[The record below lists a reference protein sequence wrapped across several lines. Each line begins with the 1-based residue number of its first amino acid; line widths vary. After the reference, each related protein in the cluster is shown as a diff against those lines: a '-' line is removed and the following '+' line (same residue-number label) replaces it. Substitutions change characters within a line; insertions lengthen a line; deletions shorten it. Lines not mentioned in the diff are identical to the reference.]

1 MKTDEQPDRVPL
13 PTSSLLCRWYAA
25 RKAANLAARAADG
38 ARFVPDAT
46 GHTEMP
52 LCEMRP
58 GDLGHVL
65 SLRPEAEARAHLLE
79 LGFTPGT
86 EVSVVRVA
94 PLGDPLTVRLRGYH
108 LSLRRREAEAVVMR
122 RCPPGFVSPEAG
134 GPEGELP

>member
-1 MKTDEQPDRVPL
+1 MKTDEQPGRDSL
-13 PTSSLLCRWYAA
+13 PVSSPLCRWYAA
-25 RKAANLAARAADG
+25 RRATHAAARLALAAR
-38 ARFVPDAT
+38 FTPDAT

-65 SLRPEAEARAHLLE
+65 SLRPEASSRAHLLE

-122 RCPPGFVSPEAG
+122 RCPPDFAG
-134 GPEGELP
+134 AEGTEGEAP

>member
-1 MKTDEQPDRVPL
+1 MKTDEQPGRIPA
-13 PTSSLLCRWYAA
+13 PYSSLLCRWYAA
-25 RKAANLAARAADG
+25 RKAATLAARALEA
-38 ARFVPDAT
+38 ARFTPDET

-65 SLRPEAEARAHLLE
+65 ALRLGAEARAHLLE

-108 LSLRRREAEAVVMR
+108 LSLRRREAEAVTMR
-122 RCPPGFVSPEAG
+122 RCPPGSVSPEAG
-134 GPEGELP
+134 DPEGELP